1 MAGMIHLEALA
12 ASDGR
17 VQVYLSD
24 VWRRPLPLANVNGS
38 VTLRV
43 AGQPVTLPL
52 VAREDRLEASGP
64 SVTGA
69 SVNAHVELV
78 HDGQS
83 VEMNFQLPLT
93 AGAVGAPGVPAAGC
107 VPLTASS
114 ADGSRL
120 PRCTM
125 TFARAITAV
134 ATTPDNATALIAAVD
149 VGVSGWRLPAGQ
161 LGVAFVAS
169 PPVTGPVE
177 EAPHAES
184 VNAIAVSPD
193 GRDAVVAVES
203 RLLRYTIS
211 SGQLVREL
219 PTPGGV
225 VRAVA
230 WSRTGDALLLT
241 AFYDRAAHL
250 ISAADGHELVR
261 FPVEREAAT
270 VAAAPDGRT
279 VAVGSEAGPI
289 VLFEQATGAVLRTL
303 SGARGPARALTIAGT
318 RVFAVGDDGV
328 LRAWDVGTGELAYAT
343 PLGKALARL
352 GVSED
357 EQRVATAGLDGII
370 RVYAVAT
377 GALIEQ
383 LQWHHSQVLGLA
395 WAGATLVS
403 GDTAGQVALWEMA
416 SHGGAQPS
424 AN

>member
-12 ASDGR
+12 APDGR

-24 VWRRPLPLANVNGS
+24 VWRRPLPLVNVNGS

-52 VAREDRLEASGP
+52 VVRDDRLEATGP
-64 SVTGA
+64 SVAGTA
-69 SVNAHVELV
+69 VNARVELV

-107 VPLTASS
+107 VPLTAPS
-114 ADGSRL
+114 DGPRL

-125 TFARAITAV
+125 TFARAITA
-134 ATTPDNATALIAAVD
+134 AASTPDNATVLVAAVD

-169 PPVTGPVE
+169 PPITGPVE
-177 EAPHAES
+177 EAPHPES
-184 VNAIAVSPD
+184 VNAVAVSSD
-193 GRDAVVAVES
+193 GRDAVVAIES
-203 RLLRYTIS
+203 RLLRYTIRD
-211 SGQLVREL
+211 GQLVREL
-219 PTPGGV
+219 PAPGGV
-225 VRAVA
+225 VRAVV
-230 WSRTGDALLLT
+230 WTRTGDALLLT

-250 ISAADGHELVR
+250 ISADDGHELAR

-270 VAAAPDGRT
+270 VATAPDGRT

-289 VLFEQATGAVLRTL
+289 VLFEQATGAVLRKL
-303 SGARGPARALTIAGT
+303 SGARGPARALAIAGT
-318 RVFAVGDDGV
+318 RVLAVGDDGV

-343 PLGKALARL
+343 PPGKALARL
-352 GVSED
+352 GVSGD
-357 EQRVATAGLDGII
+357 GQRVATAGLDGTI

-377 GALIEQ
+377 GALLEQ
-383 LQWHHSQVLGLA
+383 LQWHQSQVLGLA
-395 WAGATLVS
+395 WAGAMLVS

-416 SHGGAQPS
+416 SYGGSQPT